1 MAKVNTIPRYTSYN
15 QVDLVEQS
23 NHLVKLNGWEG
34 VASHV
39 VDDEQNVEGTLVWFP
54 STKVSDL
61 IK

>member
-1 MAKVNTIPRYTSYN
+1 MAKVNTIGASEKTYIRER
-15 QVDLVEQS
+15 VEQS

-54 STKVSDL
+54 SVKVSDL